1 MSSDPKLFFVRFF
14 ILRGHFCFSFS
25 LSFFL
30 SLSLEVGVCGGGGV
44 DMYQTLTRR
53 AVSSSILRNP
63 PLLLLGRYSP
73 SSFVFFVESSPFF
86 ARCSS
91 RGLLGGSPPLKKS
104 FLSTQTKGGDD
115 VKVIKF
121 PFSPTQAHAYA
132 SVLERAIFTKWSKKF
147 LDAMPMPLGGEKVL
161 DAACGTGATS
171 REIAMRLGDEDR
183 FSKVVGVDASEG
195 MVSEAR
201 KKGREDEQKG
211 AAPIEYIVSPME
223 EFTTTT
229 TTTNNNNNNTSK
241 EFDRAY
247 CHQGA
252 QFFSDRDRA
261 LANIHKSLKPGAH
274 FNLAVW
280 APVKGQKLFEIFR
293 DCLIECGKEEWVPIL
308 LKPFSYA
315 GDHEST
321 SRVDAVDALETDLI
335 KAGFE
340 NVDVVFERDTV
351 RFDSLDEALK
361 VISVTPFGVELMND
375 AKLFE
380 KFTRKFKTKML
391 TEGSDVGDRER
402 TNDDLSQRIKS
413 GTDGGDEV
421 VVTMMS
427 FFAHCNKP
435 WAAGGI
441 QSSSFKC

>member
-1 MSSDPKLFFVRFF
+1 MVVS
-14 ILRGHFCFSFS
+14 I
-25 LSFFL
+25 
-30 SLSLEVGVCGGGGV
+30 
-44 DMYQTLTRR
+44 YQTIMRR

-63 PLLLLGRYSP
+63 LRRYSP
-73 SSFVFFVESSPFF
+73 SFVFVESPF
-86 ARCSS
+86 ARCS
-91 RGLLGGSPPLKKS
+91 LLGGSPLKS
-104 FLSTQTKGGDD
+104 FLSTTLTTQRKEEKDTTKGGD
-115 VKVIKF
+115 VVVKF

-229 TTTNNNNNNTSK
+229 TNNNTK

-280 APVKGQKLFEIFR
+280 APVKGQKLFEILR

-321 SRVDAVDALETDLI
+321 SRVDAVDALESDLI

-361 VISVTPFGVELMND
+361 VISVAPFGVELMND